1 MVLFSFFPSFPFLP
15 FFQSFGKSLQIFGPN
30 SRAFHLGIKCPPSLP
45 PSFLS
50 FPPYLLP
57 SLIPSLLCSFVSS
70 FLPFLFL
77 FLPSLL
83 SVLLILVINDNK
95 FFLILRITAFFGSE
109 CPSFTHIAAK
119 CNCRGLSWRSRRKQ
133 ITMFTSD
140 LPPYQFKITVVE
152 CSFGHC

>member
-45 PSFLS
+45 PSLLPF
-50 FPPYLLP
+50 LP
-57 SLIPSLLCSFVSS
+57 SLPPSFPHSFPSLFLRFFVRF

-95 FFLILRITAFFGSE
+95 FFLIQRITAFFGSE

-119 CNCRGLSWRSRRKQ
+119 CNCRGLS
-133 ITMFTSD
+133 
-140 LPPYQFKITVVE
+140 
-152 CSFGHC
+152 